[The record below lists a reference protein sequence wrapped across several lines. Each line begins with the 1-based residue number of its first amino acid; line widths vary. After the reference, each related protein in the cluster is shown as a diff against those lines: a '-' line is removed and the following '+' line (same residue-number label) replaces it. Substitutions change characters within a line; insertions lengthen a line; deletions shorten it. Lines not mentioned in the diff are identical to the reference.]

1 MARDLTPNPP
11 VWHPRHDGIRFHIS
25 GSLQAKRRLLM
36 IPPLFSRK
44 RHVRSALA
52 YSRRHSGLPNTDH
65 GHV

>member
-1 MARDLTPNPP
+1 
-11 VWHPRHDGIRFHIS
+11 
-25 GSLQAKRRLLM
+25 M